1 MSKGETRKQ
10 INGERKHKKE
20 EYESR
25 EAKPITRGKHQ
36 QEQEGENTEGT
47 LDSLCMRGK
56 PNPKPANPGVTPGK
70 KRP

>member
-25 EAKPITRGKHQ
+25 EAKPVTRGKTSRNRKGKTQ
-36 QEQEGENTEGT
+36 
-47 LDSLCMRGK
+47 RG
-56 PNPKPANPGVTPGK
+56 PSTVYV
-70 KRP
+70 